1 MLSWVSNAYSIFSSE
16 FEEPNNLILCV
27 FRAIN
32 LEKQESWNRHINE
45 KIVQLFSLQFILY
58 PGILYT
64 CIPETRVLAP
74 YRIMKEER
82 F

>member
-1 MLSWVSNAYSIFSSE
+1 MLL
-16 FEEPNNLILCV
+16 PNVNMPVQALRNCQHPLGNLV
-27 FRAIN
+27 AIN

-64 CIPETRVLAP
+64 GIPETRVLAP